1 MKQLESMGNF
11 NKVEEMN
18 LAMKRHLTKL
28 TAGTPTTDKQI
39 SKGYK
44 LINQH
49 YNQQPKSSLLTLK
62 VIPGPTNSAF
72 VRKTQPVRA
81 TSDISLMDYGRST
94 FAGSRPSKQIT
105 VG

>member
-1 MKQLESMGNF
+1 MKQLESMGTF

-18 LAMKRHLTKL
+18 LAMMRHLTKI
-28 TAGTPTTDKQI
+28 GTVTSPSDTPI
-39 SKGYK
+39 AKGYK

-49 YNQQPKSSLLTLK
+49 YKEQPKSSFSTLK

-72 VRKTQPVRA
+72 VRKIQPVRA
-81 TSDISLMDYGRST
+81 TGDISVVDYGRS
-94 FAGSRPSKQIT
+94 SLEDSIPSKQTT